1 MKKWFVTF
9 TSAALIGF
17 GGMSAA
23 HADHEEGTVN
33 CGDFETGQEVWEFWE
48 SHDYSS
54 ENDPEGLDG
63 DSDGVPCES
72 LTLDA
77 GLEQTFLDHDA
88 AMTGENGEN
97 GNGEG
102 EETEETNNNGNNEE
116 AEENH
121 NNDNNNNDHND
132 ADNNA
137 NHNDNNHD
145 DEGNEMPATATSYP
159 TIALMALLAAGAG
172 GMMLMRRR
180 TTATE

>member
-33 CGDFETGQEVWEFWE
+33 CDAFSTGEEVWEFWE

-72 LTLDA
+72 LTVAD
-77 GLEQTFLDHDA
+77 GLEQRFLDYDEDA
-88 AMTGENGEN
+88 TTEAVEEN
-97 GNGEG
+97 GNGEN
-102 EETEETNNNGNNEE
+102 ENNGNNEE
-116 AEENH
+116 AAEENE
-121 NNDNNNNDHND
+121 NNNNDHND

-137 NHNDNNHD
+137 NNNDNNHD

-159 TIALMALLAAGAG
+159 TLALMALLAAGAG

>member
-102 EETEETNNNGNNEE
+102 EGTEGTNNNGNNEE

-121 NNDNNNNDHND
+121 NNDNNNDHND

-159 TIALMALLAAGAG
+159 TLALMALLAAGAG